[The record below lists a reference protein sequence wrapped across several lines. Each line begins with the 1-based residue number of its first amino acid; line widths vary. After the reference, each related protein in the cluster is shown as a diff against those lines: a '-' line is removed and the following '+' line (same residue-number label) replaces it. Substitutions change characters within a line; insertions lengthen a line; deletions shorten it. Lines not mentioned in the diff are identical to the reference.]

1 MGLEVGQRLR
11 RREPVND
18 VWDDVEIR
26 GSFSLGE
33 TSELVVSPS
42 LGFSAPVTAT
52 PESLLKIYTLDIDGA
67 PKMPEMRTWKTPLE
81 EVTA

>member
-1 MGLEVGQRLR
+1 MSLEVGQRLR

-18 VWDDVEIR
+18 VWDNVEIR
-26 GSFSLGE
+26 GRFCLGE
-33 TSELVVSPS
+33 ISEIVVSPS

-52 PESLLKIYTLDIDGA
+52 PESLLKIYTIDVD
-67 PKMPEMRTWKTPLE
+67 PPTLPEMKTWKTPLA